1 MDLVKKRKR
10 IIDLVSNA
18 SAETLELLEEIMSPS
33 SEWWNELSDRQKEM
47 IKEGQED
54 IDNGRVIS
62 QDEMKRRHGL

>member
-1 MDLVKKRKR
+1 M
-10 IIDLVSNA
+10 VSNA

-33 SEWWNELSDRQKEM
+33 SEWWNELSDHQKAM
-47 IKEGQED
+47 IKEGQQD